1 MRIVSQ
7 NLINY
12 NFPVPD
18 DVVFRINLAWCNS
31 LDELKLILSKHHDSS
46 IFLDLPI
53 GRLKPPN
60 NKYTLKDIIPI
71 LEEHKNIKYFAVSN
85 VESAS
90 HLTLYMKTLPKH
102 IVIVPKIESPNAIDN
117 IKEIAEALNPN
128 EKVMM
133 LDHDDL
139 FSAILRRNEP
149 EKNFLNYIVT
159 LNDFCKENKIIL
171 LRTIGVVFSNDENYR
186 ATQYVK

>member
-12 NFPVPD
+12 NFPVPE
-18 DVVFRINLAWCNS
+18 DVIFRINLAWCNS
-31 LDELKLILSKHHDSS
+31 LDELKSILDKHHDSR
-46 IFLDLPI
+46 IFLDLPV

-60 NKYTLKDIIPI
+60 NKYTLEDLIPI
-71 LEEHKNIKYFAVSN
+71 LEAHKNIKYFAVSN

-90 HLTLYMKTLPKH
+90 NLTSYMKTLPKH
-102 IVIVPKIESPNAIDN
+102 IVIVPKIESPNAINN
-117 IKEIAEALNPN
+117 IKEISESLNPN

-149 EKNFLNYIVT
+149 EENFLNYIVT
-159 LNDFCKENKIIL
+159 LNDFCKENKITL
-171 LRTIGVVFSNDENYR
+171 LRTIGVVFSNDEKYR
-186 ATQYVK
+186 ATQYIK

>member
-1 MRIVSQ
+1 
-7 NLINY
+7 
-12 NFPVPD
+12 
-18 DVVFRINLAWCNS
+18 
-31 LDELKLILSKHHDSS
+31 
-46 IFLDLPI
+46 
-53 GRLKPPN
+53 
-60 NKYTLKDIIPI
+60 
-71 LEEHKNIKYFAVSN
+71 
-85 VESAS
+85 
-90 HLTLYMKTLPKH
+90 MKTLPKH